1 MSFETEKLV
10 ENLGALISKL
20 KSHKK
25 FADGTNFY
33 FNFRL
38 FVKKEKNKKLKN

>member
-10 ENLGALISKL
+10 ENLAALIAKV

-25 FADGTNFY
+25 NGEGK
-33 FNFRL
+33 L
-38 FVKKEKNKKLKN
+38 FFEPFKP